1 MKTISG
7 KLTSTT
13 PISLSQ
19 AAKSLSKFAAS
30 ENGASHSV
38 SIYIQRA
45 ADSFNQLVQL
55 HEKLRPNSAKN
66 ELSIKVEEISER
78 RKKIGEVGIKAEDVV
93 KNDDFPNGS
102 QKSRKSNSLD
112 KKSKKLDKDPKLIK
126 TEHRL
131 DISEGETAKSKKNE
145 LEFVKMDSYVKRES
159 ELEEVKE
166 DGMISRD
173 KKKKKKKNKVVGDN
187 EGEVVGKV
195 EEDSRVKEEEERKR
209 KSVDHSEGENAGS
222 AEQSNKKKS
231 KKRRIEGEK

>member
-38 SIYIQRA
+38 SVYIKRA
-45 ADSFNQLVQL
+45 ADSFDQLVQL

-66 ELSIKVEEISER
+66 ELSIKVEKISER
-78 RKKIGEVGIKAEDVV
+78 MKKIREVGIKAEDVV
-93 KNDDFPNGS
+93 KNDAFPNGS
-102 QKSRKSNSLD
+102 QKSKKSNSLD
-112 KKSKKLDKDPKLIK
+112 KKSKKLDKDQKLIK
-126 TEHRL
+126 TEQRL

-145 LEFVKMDSYVKRES
+145 LEFVKMDSSVKRES
-159 ELEEVKE
+159 EFEEVKE
-166 DGMISRD
+166 DSMISRD

-195 EEDSRVKEEEERKR
+195 EEDLRVKEEEERKKR
-209 KSVDHSEGENAGS
+209 NHSESEDAGS

-231 KKRRIEGEK
+231 KKRSTEGEK

>member
-66 ELSIKVEEISER
+66 ELSIKVEETSER
-78 RKKIGEVGIKAEDVV
+78 RKKIREVGLKAEDVV
-93 KNDDFPNGS
+93 NNDDFPNES
-102 QKSRKSNSLD
+102 QKSRKSNSFD
-112 KKSKKLDKDPKLIK
+112 KKSKKLDKDQKLIK

-145 LEFVKMDSYVKRES
+145 LEFIKMDSYVKRES
-159 ELEEVKE
+159 EFEEVKE
-166 DGMISRD
+166 DA
-173 KKKKKKKNKVVGDN
+173 VVASI
-187 EGEVVGKV
+187 GE
-195 EEDSRVKEEEERKR
+195 D
-209 KSVDHSEGENAGS
+209 
-222 AEQSNKKKS
+222 QSNAFLCRKNVPC
-231 KKRRIEGEK
+231 GYHC